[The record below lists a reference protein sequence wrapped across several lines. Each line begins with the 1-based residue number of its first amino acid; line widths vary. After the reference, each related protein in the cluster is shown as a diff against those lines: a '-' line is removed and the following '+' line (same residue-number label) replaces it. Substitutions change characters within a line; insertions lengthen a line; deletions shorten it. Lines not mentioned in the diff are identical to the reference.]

1 MGQVLSFL
9 EERLFFLK
17 VYQGALLPGIPPIK
31 LPKFIF
37 KVYYSD
43 LQPLERTIVE
53 YLQRQRKGVW
63 QWPRD
68 VRGSSLCLAN
78 SPLV

>member
-1 MGQVLSFL
+1 MTISAPYYGQVLSFL

-43 LQPLERTIVE
+43 LQPLDTHHSGICE
-53 YLQRQRKGVW
+53 G
-63 QWPRD
+63 RD
-68 VRGSSLCLAN
+68 RECGDGNVT
-78 SPLV
+78 